1 MKKITYKI
9 AGCLTGVLFL
19 LAGCNSWLDVKPEDR
34 MTDKELFSTV
44 QGFRTALNGIYVELN
59 DRALYGANM
68 IATVVEVLA
77 QRYDFSGTTTEVSK
91 MGNYQ
96 YDTDYSKA
104 RFAEIWEKAYAII
117 ANCNKLLYYAEEQ
130 KEVLTGTNRE
140 LILGETY
147 ALRAFLHFDL
157 LRLFGPVYS
166 VNKTGEAIPY
176 NTRYSISAS
185 SLLPA
190 EQVVEKI
197 LEDLKLA
204 EELLENSD
212 PVIELGPQNFDTED
226 GLNVTTYRAQR
237 FNYYAVKALQARV
250 NLYAGHAGA
259 AVEAAREVLAIQ
271 EKWFPFTKRSEVMGT
286 KNADRIFSS
295 EILFSLY
302 NTKRGEI
309 FNDFFSPAIEPAKV
323 YLPKAHLD
331 EFFSQEKDNDWRYS
345 STWLTNSERGEYKCF
360 HKYEG
365 VSTLKNI
372 NNWIPLIRMT
382 EMYYIVAEASTDR
395 KEALEAINKVLYN
408 RGLSEVT
415 EESEILKTVREEYK
429 REFWGEGQLFFYYK
443 RLNEPKLHSF
453 SENTDM
459 DMNETTY
466 VIPLPLSETDFR

>member
-1 MKKITYKI
+1 MKKLTYKLM
-9 AGCLTGVLFL
+9 GCLAGLLFM

-77 QRYDFSGTTTEVSK
+77 QRYDFSGTTTDVSK
-91 MGNYQ
+91 MGTYR
-96 YDTDYSKA
+96 YDTDYSKNQ
-104 RFAEIWEKAYAII
+104 FAAIWEKAYAII
-117 ANCNKLLYYAEEQ
+117 ANCNKLLEYAETQ
-130 KEVLTGTNRE
+130 TGVLTGTNRD

-147 ALRAFLHFDL
+147 ALRAFLHFDM

-166 VNKTGEAIPY
+166 VNKTALSIPY

-190 EQVVEKI
+190 EQAIEKV
-197 LEDLKLA
+197 LSDLKLA
-204 EELLENSD
+204 EELLENAD
-212 PVIELGPQNFDTED
+212 PIIELGPQNSDSDD
-226 GLNVTTYRAQR
+226 GLNATTYRAQR

-250 NLYAGHAGA
+250 NLYAGNT
-259 AVEAAREVLAIQ
+259 EAALKAARAVVAVQ
-271 EKWFPFTKRSEVMGT
+271 EKWFPFTTRSAVMGT

-295 EILFSLY
+295 EIIFSLY
-302 NTKRGEI
+302 NTKRGDI
-309 FNDFFSPAIEPAKV
+309 FNDFFSPVVEPSRV
-323 YLPKAHLD
+323 YLPKQHLD
-331 EFFSQEKDNDWRYS
+331 EFFSQDKDNDWRYS

-360 HKYEG
+360 HKYENI
-365 VSTLKNI
+365 SASSNI
-372 NNWIPLIRMT
+372 NNLIPLLRVT
-382 EMYYIVAEASTDR
+382 EMYYIIAEVSDDPT
-395 KEALEAINKVLYN
+395 EALNAINKVMDN
-408 RGLSEVT
+408 RGLLDVT
-415 EESEILKTVREEYK
+415 EAAKIQETVREEYK

-443 RLNEPKLHSF
+443 RLNVPTIHSF

-459 DMNETTY
+459 KMDETTY

>member
-140 LILGETY
+140 LIMGETY

-176 NTRYSISAS
+176 NTR
-185 SLLPA
+185 
-190 EQVVEKI
+190 
-197 LEDLKLA
+197 
-204 EELLENSD
+204 
-212 PVIELGPQNFDTED
+212 
-226 GLNVTTYRAQR
+226 
-237 FNYYAVKALQARV
+237 
-250 NLYAGHAGA
+250 
-259 AVEAAREVLAIQ
+259 
-271 EKWFPFTKRSEVMGT
+271 
-286 KNADRIFSS
+286 
-295 EILFSLY
+295 
-302 NTKRGEI
+302 
-309 FNDFFSPAIEPAKV
+309 
-323 YLPKAHLD
+323 
-331 EFFSQEKDNDWRYS
+331 
-345 STWLTNSERGEYKCF
+345 
-360 HKYEG
+360 
-365 VSTLKNI
+365 
-372 NNWIPLIRMT
+372 LIIM
-382 EMYYIVAEASTDR
+382 
-395 KEALEAINKVLYN
+395 
-408 RGLSEVT
+408 
-415 EESEILKTVREEYK
+415 
-429 REFWGEGQLFFYYK
+429 
-443 RLNEPKLHSF
+443 P
-453 SENTDM
+453 
-459 DMNETTY
+459 
-466 VIPLPLSETDFR
+466 